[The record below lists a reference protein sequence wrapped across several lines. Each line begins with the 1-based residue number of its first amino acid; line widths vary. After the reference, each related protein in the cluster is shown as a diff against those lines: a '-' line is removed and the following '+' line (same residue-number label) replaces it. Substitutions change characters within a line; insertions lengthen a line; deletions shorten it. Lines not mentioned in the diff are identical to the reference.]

1 MFTFTWEDNV
11 SFRTFESIKAGNRE
25 FKIIPV
31 GYKMI
36 TRVKGEGRRGV
47 QARHMAAFEHRIS
60 VDQADFLF

>member
-36 TRVKGEGRRGV
+36 TRVKGEGRKGS
-47 QARHMAAFEHRIS
+47 AGETHGGI
-60 VDQADFLF
+60 

>member
-36 TRVKGEGRRGV
+36 TRIKGVCEGRKGS
-47 QARHMAAFEHRIS
+47 AGETHGGI
-60 VDQADFLF
+60 